1 MEIELDEYIYYIFI
15 SSRYRGE
22 IMARGFTEREK
33 EIIRNDL
40 IDTGR
45 ELFGTYGLKKTSIED
60 LTKAVGIAQGSF
72 YTFFD
77 SKEELYLEVID
88 REGEAIKQK
97 FLKEDNGIERL
108 TRESFKTFF
117 KKALEIVNSNPIIK
131 QMFLEEEVDLLIRK
145 IPPEKMKEYNKRFL
159 HDFLPL
165 IKKWQHEGAII
176 NKYRPEVIVAVFQTM
191 YHPIL
196 HKKDFDDE
204 VFEEMIDLL
213 VDIVAKGIVINERD
227 QVI

>member
-22 IMARGFTEREK
+22 IMARGFTDREK

-60 LTKAVGIAQGSF
+60 LTKGVGIAQGSF

-77 SKEELYLEVID
+77 SKEELYLEVMD
-88 REGEAIKQK
+88 REGERIKEK
-97 FLKEDNGIERL
+97 FLKEDKRIERL
-108 TRESFKTFF
+108 TRESFRAFF
-117 KKALEIVNSNPIIK
+117 KKALEVVNSNPIIK

-176 NKYRPEVIVAVFQTM
+176 NNYRPEVIVAVFQTM

-213 VDIVAKGIVINERD
+213 VDIVAKGIVIEERY
-227 QVI
+227 QVL